1 MTEIE
6 FITTVVL
13 TFALGMIGLGL
24 VTLWLEPDRQR
35 WQGIALIA
43 AGLLLGAGYAFLGSR
58 FSLEP
63 FGRLVVP
70 VDLPALV
77 GTALSAIVG
86 VAVGAGMAAG
96 VFLWATGR
104 FRQRTERAIAAVIV
118 AAVVLAVVATVIAV
132 ALSRR

>member
-13 TFALGMIGLGL
+13 TFAVGMIGLGL
-24 VTLWLEPDRQR
+24 VTIWLEKDRR
-35 WQGIALIA
+35 RRQGVALLA
-43 AGLLLGAGYAFLGSR
+43 AGLLVGSGYAFLGSR
-58 FSLEP
+58 YSLEL

-77 GTALSAIVG
+77 GTALTAIAGVG
-86 VAVGAGMAAG
+86 VGAGMAAG

-104 FRQRTERAIAAVIV
+104 FRQRTGRAIAAVV
-118 AAVVLAVVATVIAV
+118 AVAILLTVVAVAIVV
-132 ALSRR
+132 ALSEG